1 MNNTLHT
8 FTLPGTTKK
17 IHNIC
22 YQKVNV
28 TSRDF
33 NLWSV
38 FTLVSSKAFMELL
51 YTVLSLT
58 QWWDWILHFLIWLR
72 DKVNSLNWLTVYAFA
87 LHQPRSQGSLL
98 TFPTE
103 PVSRRVGERTWE
115 RSWPWP
121 SFMNHPYTCLLAS
134 NCLSQHAVPGRTHLT
149 FEKDGWILNSVIKEA
164 LEPPHKNGALY
175 IHFKIQFLSINIV
188 RFHFAKTFKKGVD
201 HKRGEEWPSEEV

>member
-1 MNNTLHT
+1 MTSFCDQFLH
-8 FTLPGTTKK
+8 LCLQKLLWNCC
-17 IHNIC
+17 IQCYHWHNREIEFC
-22 YQKVNV
+22 
-28 TSRDF
+28 TSSFDCEI
-33 NLWSV
+33 
-38 FTLVSSKAFMELL
+38 K
-51 YTVLSLT
+51 
-58 QWWDWILHFLIWLR
+58 
-72 DKVNSLNWLTVYAFA
+72 LNWLAVHAFA
-87 LHQPRSQGSLL
+87 LDQPRSQGSLL

-103 PVSRRVGERTWE
+103 PVSRLVGKRTWE

-175 IHFKIQFLSINIV
+175 IHFKIQFLSTNIV

-201 HKRGEEWPSEEV
+201 HKRGEKWPSEEV